1 MEFFDI
7 FLSYLTRS
15 SFITIFVLLWL
26 SVYFIVTCTILI
38 SKMITIS
45 SWISNE
51 SNSLDSLLLGG
62 KTSNI
67 SSVLSRCAKGN
78 ITKEKLE
85 VCVSMAEKNSTSGLT
100 WLSIIASTSPFIG
113 LFGTVVGILET
124 FGKMGSGDAGL
135 AVIAPSI
142 SEALVATGAGIFV
155 AIPAYTFHL
164 ILRRKSYELMN
175 IVRRS
180 VDVILLNSDKADNSG
195 RADV

>member
-1 MEFFDI
+1 MMEI
-7 FLSYLTRS
+7 FLSYLSRS
-15 SFITIFVLLWL
+15 SFITIFVLVWL
-26 SVYFIVTCTILI
+26 SIYFIVTFTILI
-38 SKMITIS
+38 SKMITLS

-51 SNSLDSLLLGG
+51 SNALDSLLLGA
-62 KTSNI
+62 KVSNTP
-67 SSVLSRCAKGN
+67 SVLTKCAKGS

-85 VCVSMAEKNSTSGLT
+85 VCVSMAEKNSTTGLT

-124 FGKMGSGDAGL
+124 FAKMGGGDAGL

-164 ILRRKSYELMN
+164 ILKRKSYELMN
-175 IVRRS
+175 IIKRS
-180 VDVILLNSDKADNSG
+180 VDVLLLNSDRLEK

>member
-1 MEFFDI
+1 
-7 FLSYLTRS
+7 
-15 SFITIFVLLWL
+15 
-26 SVYFIVTCTILI
+26 
-38 SKMITIS
+38 MITLS

-51 SNSLDSLLLGG
+51 SNALDSLLLGA
-62 KTSNI
+62 KVSNTP
-67 SSVLSRCAKGN
+67 SVLTKCAKGS

-85 VCVSMAEKNSTSGLT
+85 VCVSMAEKNSTTGLT

-124 FGKMGSGDAGL
+124 FAKMGGGDAGL

-164 ILRRKSYELMN
+164 ILKRKSYELMN
-175 IVRRS
+175 IIKRS
-180 VDVILLNSDKADNSG
+180 VDVLLLNSDRLEK